1 MPFWSTNFAEDP
13 TLNDPKRKFRFMVSF
28 ENIDA
33 EIGGAQMWY
42 ASTVAKPGFTINAA
56 EHKYLNHTFYYP
68 GNVTWSEITMTLVD
82 PVNPDMTATL
92 SDLIEV
98 SGYAPPTLEDG
109 GMATISKAKASNA
122 LGTVYV
128 IQLNANGAQL
138 EKWTLWN
145 AFLTDV
151 KFGDMSYGD
160 DALQEVS
167 LTLKYDWAQVEV
179 ENKSSL
185 KDGKPAKNNYFKV

>member
-1 MPFWSTNFAEDP
+1 
-13 TLNDPKRKFRFMVSF
+13 
-28 ENIDA
+28 
-33 EIGGAQMWY
+33 
-42 ASTVAKPGFTINAA
+42 
-56 EHKYLNHTFYYP
+56 
-68 GNVTWSEITMTLVD
+68 MTLVD

-92 SDLIEV
+92 SDLVEV

-128 IQLNANGAQL
+128 IQLDANGNQL

-145 AFLTDV
+145 AFLIDV

-167 LTLKYDWAQVEV
+167 LELRYDWAQVEV
-179 ENKSSL
+179 LNKSSL